1 MREPRPSLAYRLAW
15 MFPPISIGLFAIV
28 VEGRRLFDLS
38 DTDNL
43 IGGLAGLVYFAIFA
57 VQGVRDAIRRRTL

>member
-1 MREPRPSLAYRLAW
+1 